1 MDNLDA
7 YLDYVS
13 GIWSKINQKFHDQD
27 VNVRLAILQLV
38 ARPYYY
44 WIQENQV
51 EEKQVPEETVPRKQD
66 AIKDITSKYGDA
78 LQVDNDTVRI
88 VKRLNTDEFNKL
100 KEDLR
105 QLGFLY
111 DAQLRGFR
119 KKQ

>member
-1 MDNLDA
+1 MDSLDA
-7 YLDYVS
+7 YLDYIS
-13 GIWSKINQKFHDQD
+13 GIWSKIDKKFHDQD
-27 VNVRLAILQLV
+27 ISTRIAILQLV

-44 WIQENQV
+44 WIQENPVQEKPVV
-51 EEKQVPEETVPRKQD
+51 EESQPKRQD
-66 AIKDITSKYGDA
+66 SLREITSKYGDA
-78 LQVDNDTVRI
+78 LQVDSDTVKI

-111 DAQLRGFR
+111 DAQLRGFK